1 MAKIMD
7 RPVYLILFCILALGA
22 SSCSKTPIDTVKSDV
37 KLYLNRKYNKPFKI
51 IEYTQLLS
59 NEGNGFADHHVLKAA
74 PEKHP
79 GNVFPIEIRYE
90 GNVINIFRD
99 GYFMYTEDGR
109 RAASTLKSITEK
121 YSNKYA
127 VQIKELGLTKIGGR
141 KSLRNYHY
149 DRKAYPYQF
158 YLSVSIFTD
167 QKNSG
172 KFDPLLYSDII
183 SAFRDKAECLRID
196 TRYYPASM
204 YKDGITFAETQ
215 AIRPSRIGSVQ
226 LNKRRLNEFNGQF
239 LSIRKYYERSADMAC
254 PTYYM

>member
-7 RPVYLILFCILALGA
+7 RPVYLIVFCILALSV
-22 SSCSKTPIDTVKSDV
+22 SSCSRTPTDTVENDIKVFLS
-37 KLYLNRKYNKPFKI
+37 RKYHQPFKI
-51 IEYTQLLS
+51 IEYVQSLS

-74 PEKHP
+74 PVKNP
-79 GNVFPIEIRYE
+79 TNVFTIEIRYE
-90 GNVINIFRD
+90 SNNINIFRD
-99 GYFMYTEDGR
+99 GYFMFTEGGK
-109 RAASTLKSITEK
+109 RAASTLKSITDK
-121 YSNKYA
+121 YSDKYA

-141 KSLRNYHY
+141 KSLRNYHFNE
-149 DRKAYPYQF
+149 KTYPYQF

-167 QKNSG
+167 HMNSE

-183 SAFRDKAECLRID
+183 SAFRERSECLRID

-204 YKDGITFAETQ
+204 YKDDITFAETQ
-215 AIRPSRIGSVQ
+215 AIQPSQIGSVQ
-226 LNKRRLNEFNGQF
+226 LNKKRLNEFNGQF